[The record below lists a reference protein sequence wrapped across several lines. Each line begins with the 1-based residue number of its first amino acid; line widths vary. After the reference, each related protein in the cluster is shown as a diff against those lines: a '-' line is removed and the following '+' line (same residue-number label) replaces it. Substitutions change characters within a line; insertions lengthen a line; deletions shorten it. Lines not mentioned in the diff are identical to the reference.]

1 MPALGMRTIKTSI
14 SVFFCIIISSM
25 FGIDPFY
32 TCIAAVSTIQ
42 SSIQSSFIVG
52 RDRMI
57 GSTIGAIYG
66 VIFSCFGNYNA
77 LLTALAL
84 LSVIYTVNFI
94 KSKGAVN
101 IACIVV
107 ISIMV
112 DPTVTSPIEN
122 GVSRLIQTLLGIVIA
137 VLVNVTIY
145 PPKD

>member
-1 MPALGMRTIKTSI
+1 
-14 SVFFCIIISSM
+14 M

-32 TCIAAVSTIQ
+32 TCIAAVSTTQ

-77 LLTALAL
+77 LLTSLAL

-94 KSKGAVN
+94 KSKGAVY
-101 IACIVV
+101 CVFVV

-112 DPTVTSPIEN
+112 DHTVPTIEN
-122 GVSRLIQTLLGIVIA
+122 GLSRLFKP
-137 VLVNVTIY
+137 Y
-145 PPKD
+145 